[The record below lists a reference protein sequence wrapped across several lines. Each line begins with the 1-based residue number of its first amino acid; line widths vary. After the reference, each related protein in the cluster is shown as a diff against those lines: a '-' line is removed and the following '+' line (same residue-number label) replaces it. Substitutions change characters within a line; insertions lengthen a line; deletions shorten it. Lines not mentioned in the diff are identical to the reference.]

1 MAHSDWPVH
10 MGEGRNWI
18 HSAAHAQGAWSVV
31 QGMEMVTNKV
41 QSDTAP
47 QVMDLTLGGLK
58 LAKQAG
64 VDLRAAAA

>member
-1 MAHSDWPVH
+1 MK
-10 MGEGRNWI
+10 EGRYWI
-18 HSAAHAQGAWSVV
+18 HSAAHVQGAWSVV

-47 QVMDLTLGGLK
+47 QVMNRDLTLGGLK

>member
-1 MAHSDWPVH
+1 M
-10 MGEGRNWI
+10 R
-18 HSAAHAQGAWSVV
+18 AQGAWSVV